1 MQKSR
6 QESVRYD
13 AWVSFTQRTN
23 ASLLRRVF
31 VNRVCFSR
39 YVKASFKVFLHMFF
53 AHRDRV
59 LNSLNSKMA
68 VDSKLAAVV
77 VVDRFGM
84 VVSES
89 LLLPHGGDLK

>member
-1 MQKSR
+1 
-6 QESVRYD
+6 
-13 AWVSFTQRTN
+13 
-23 ASLLRRVF
+23 
-31 VNRVCFSR
+31 
-39 YVKASFKVFLHMFF
+39 MFF

-77 VVDRFGM
+77 VVDQFGM